1 MDYVQFVYRPLAARA
16 ARQALVGR
24 NRTRQSPD
32 GGRFTRADVD
42 GLLKEAWGY
51 YADRVGDLP
60 VEPTVGSRMNVRLAC
75 FTMCFFKA
83 ALAADIDR
91 AYAIEL
97 VADAVWRVY
106 HLWSTIALGLGRLTP
121 GKTTSLAFAVTQR
134 ADQQSRMSLRF
145 PFNAPG
151 YIIEPVPADFGTAF
165 DVVRC
170 PVADYFRKEG
180 AIDLCSASWCNLD
193 YALAEMT
200 REKLIRTKTLVRGDD
215 RCDFRLSEKTPE
227 PNRPYKSS

>member
-1 MDYVQFVYRPLAARA
+1 MDYVKFLYRPLAARA

-24 NRTRQSPD
+24 NRARESPD
-32 GGRFTRADVD
+32 WGRFSRADVN
-42 GLLKEAWGY
+42 GLLKTAWDD
-51 YADRVGDLP
+51 YAERVGRLP
-60 VEPTVGSRMNVRLAC
+60 PEPTVGSRMNVRLAC
-75 FTMCFFKA
+75 FTTSFFNA
-83 ALAADIDR
+83 LLAAGIER

-97 VADAVWRVY
+97 IADAAWRVY
-106 HLWSTIALGLGRLTP
+106 RLWSATALGLARLTL
-121 GKTTSLAFAVTQR
+121 GKRTSLVFAVTKSGGRQGR
-134 ADQQSRMSLRF
+134 VSLSF

-151 YIIEPVPADFGTAF
+151 YLIEPVPADGGTAF

-200 REKLIRTKTLVRGDD
+200 RERLVRTKTLVRGDE
-215 RCDFRLSEKTPE
+215 RCDFRLS
-227 PNRPYKSS
+227 

>member
-1 MDYVQFVYRPLAARA
+1 MDYVRFVYRPLAARA

-24 NRTRQSPD
+24 SRARQSPER
-32 GGRFTRADVD
+32 GRFTRADVN
-42 GLLKEAWGY
+42 GLLKKAWDY
-51 YADRVGDLP
+51 YAERVGDLP

-83 ALAADIDR
+83 VLAGDVDR

-106 HLWSTIALGLGRLTP
+106 RLWSTIALGLAHLTP

-134 ADQQSRMSLRF
+134 ADRQSRMSLRF

-151 YIIEPVPADFGTAF
+151 YIIEPVPADEGTAF

-180 AIDLCSASWCNLD
+180 AVDLCSAS
-193 YALAEMT
+193 
-200 REKLIRTKTLVRGDD
+200 
-215 RCDFRLSEKTPE
+215 
-227 PNRPYKSS
+227 

>member
-1 MDYVQFVYRPLAARA
+1 MDYVKFIYRPLAAHA

-24 NRTRQSPD
+24 NRARQSPER
-32 GGRFTRADVD
+32 GRFTRADVD
-42 GLLKEAWGY
+42 CLLKTAWSY
-51 YADRVGDLP
+51 YAESVGDVP

-75 FTMCFFKA
+75 FTISFFNA
-83 ALAADIDR
+83 VLATGVER

-106 HLWSTIALGLGRLTP
+106 RLWSTIALGLARLTP
-121 GKTTSLAFAVTQR
+121 GKTTSLAFAVTKR
-134 ADQQSRMSLRF
+134 EDQQSRVSLRF

-151 YIIEPVPADFGTAF
+151 YLIEPIPADSGTAF

-170 PVADYFRKEG
+170 PVADYFRREG
-180 AIDLCSASWCNLD
+180 AVDLCSASWCNLD

-200 REKLIRTKTLVRGDD
+200 REKLVRTKTLVRGDD
-215 RCDFRLSEKTPE
+215 RCDFRLS
-227 PNRPYKSS
+227 